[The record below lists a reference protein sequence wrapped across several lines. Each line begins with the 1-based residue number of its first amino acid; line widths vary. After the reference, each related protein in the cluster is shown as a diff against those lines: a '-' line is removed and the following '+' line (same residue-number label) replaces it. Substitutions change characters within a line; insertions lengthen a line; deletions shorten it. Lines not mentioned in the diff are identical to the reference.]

1 MTPVAPNKQYNI
13 AAPDSLAVR
22 LATWQRRRMYA
33 RFLESAAV
41 SERDSILDVGVTS
54 DRSYTSSNYLEAWHP
69 WKDRVTAAGID
80 DASFLEQQ
88 YPGMKFVYANG
99 LRLPFADRS
108 FDVVHSAAV
117 LEHVGSTQ
125 NQAAFVRE
133 CMRVARRAVFLTT
146 PNRWFPIEFHT
157 LLPFAH
163 WLPKRYFR
171 WLLGHLG
178 LGFFADEAHLNLL
191 SRREVRS
198 LVTPD
203 EGFEVRVLSVALLG
217 WPSNL
222 LLVGRRTPSAPASD
236 PITMQLGGGAV
247 AASPAPATPQ
257 GERATAAFRRSDA
270 NRRG

>member
-1 MTPVAPNKQYNI
+1 MSPVAPNRQYNV

-69 WKDRVTAAGID
+69 WKDRITAAGID

-88 YPGMKFVYANG
+88 YPGMRFVYANG

-133 CMRVARRAVFLTT
+133 CMRVARKAVFLTT
-146 PNRWFPIEFHT
+146 PNRWFPVEFHT

-163 WLPKRYFR
+163 WLPKRHFR
-171 WLLGHLG
+171 WLLGRLG
-178 LGFFADEAHLNLL
+178 LAFFADEAHLNLL
-191 SRREVRS
+191 SRGEVRS
-198 LVTPD
+198 LVAGD
-203 EGFEVRVLSVALLG
+203 GDFEVRVLSVALLG

-222 LLVGRRTPSAPASD
+222 LLVGRRTPDAAAP
-236 PITMQLGGGAV
+236 
-247 AASPAPATPQ
+247 
-257 GERATAAFRRSDA
+257 RS
-270 NRRG
+270 